1 MKKILPDEGL
11 LQKIRCP
18 ICRATV
24 MIQDGRENGGS
35 VSLYCEGARRHCFDF
50 SSGGYV
56 NLMPPGHASGG
67 DSKQAVRARTDFLN
81 LGHYLPVA
89 EALRDAMA
97 ELLSPKDRF
106 VIDAGCGEGYYTSI
120 LGEAGYTVSG
130 IDLSKFAVDATAKR
144 VSSKGLE
151 TGFFSVASVF
161 ELPFFDGCADGIV
174 NVFAPCAEE
183 EFCRVL
189 RTGGI
194 LAVAYAGP
202 EHLMGLKQAIYDE
215 TRENDGRADL
225 PTQMELIKEIRV
237 SYDTT
242 VRTQSAIENLFAMTP
257 YYWRTSPSDCEKLK
271 HFEELKTAVDV
282 IIAFYRKR

>member
-1 MKKILPDEGL
+1 MKRILPDQVL
-11 LQKIRCP
+11 LQKVRCP
-18 ICRATV
+18 ICRASVT
-24 MIQDGRENGGS
+24 IRGCEGS
-35 VSLYCEGARRHCFDF
+35 GESISLYCEGARRHCFDF

-97 ELLSPKDRF
+97 ELLPPKDRF
-106 VIDAGCGEGYYTSI
+106 LIDAGCGEGYYTSI

-144 VSSKGLE
+144 ASAKGLE

-161 ELPFFDGCADGIV
+161 ELPFLDACADGIV

-189 RTGGI
+189 RSGGI

-202 EHLMGLKQAIYDE
+202 EHLMGLKRAIYDE
-215 TRENDGRADL
+215 IRENDGRADL
-225 PTQMELIKEIRV
+225 PTNMEWVKEIRV
-237 SYDTT
+237 RYDMT
-242 VRTQSAIENLFAMTP
+242 VYGQSSIENLFAMTP
-257 YYWRTSPSDCEKLK
+257 YYWRTSPGDCEKLK
-271 HFEELKTAVDV
+271 HLEELKTAVDV
-282 IIAFYRKR
+282 IVALYRKI